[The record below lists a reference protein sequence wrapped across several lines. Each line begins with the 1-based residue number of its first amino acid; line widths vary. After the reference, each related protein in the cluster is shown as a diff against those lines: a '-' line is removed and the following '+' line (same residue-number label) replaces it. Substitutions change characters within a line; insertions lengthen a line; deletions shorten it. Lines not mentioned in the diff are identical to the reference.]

1 MSTDTGRQ
9 GGRATAPRVTGRPW
23 LEHWLAT
30 VSDLSE
36 LKATHPMM
44 DAVIDEVDGRMIRV
58 GERWLADFASCNYL
72 GFDLDREIIERVP
85 EFLERWGTHP
95 SWSRLLG
102 SPALYEQIEERLTEL
117 LGSEDALVLPTIT
130 HIHMSVIPLLAASGT
145 IFLDARAH
153 KTLYDGCQIAKARG
167 AAVRRFRFEDP
178 DHLDQLLTQERDPT
192 RLVCLDGV
200 NSMTGNAPDFAAFAE
215 VARRH
220 GALLYVDNAHGFG
233 VIGERSAVEPCPYG
247 VRGNSIVR
255 YAGESYENVV
265 LVGGFSKAYSSLLAF
280 IACPTDVKN
289 LLKVAAP
296 PYLYSGPSPVA
307 SLATV
312 LAGFDV
318 NEVRGDALRAS
329 LWQLTDRVLTAMRM
343 LGIETPNRSGLP
355 IIEVPLRD
363 HSRIDAVGR
372 FLFDR
377 GVYVTLAAYPLVP
390 KDEVGFRIQ
399 LTAINTHE
407 EVDSLIAALEELEA
421 AGELR
426 ARDEGLEE
434 AA

>member
-1 MSTDTGRQ
+1 MSTDTGHQ

-44 DAVIDEVDGRMIRV
+44 DAVVDEVDGRMIRV

-220 GALLYVDNAHGFG
+220 GALLYVDDAHGFG